1 MVSKVVVL
9 LFFTCSWLARST
21 HIPANAAHLITP
33 GTSTRGVR
41 SDFSRAV
48 IPAED
53 AFVRHA
59 VRFLPEE
66 MFCLARRFFPEELL
80 FLSSDGRS
88 FPEKLLFLSPD
99 GRFFPE
105 ELLSRSPDGRLFPE
119 ELLFLRPVPEALI
132 SRMDLGEAISW
143 SAVLL
148 RGISPEDDT
157 EVRILSPDE
166 VLRVSK

>member
-53 AFVRHA
+53 AFVRPA

-99 GRFFPE
+99 GRF
-105 ELLSRSPDGRLFPE
+105 FPE

-166 VLRVSK
+166 VLRISK